1 MLIKFYLSD
10 LPITKKGILKS
21 LFVGVILALFSP
33 KGKPKQGIKNKCFI
47 WEVIPA
53 SITGK

>member
-1 MLIKFYLSD
+1 MLTKFYLSD